1 MARISGIDLPRNKK
15 IEFALQYIYGIGK
28 TKSKRI
34 LESAKIDPNVRVN
47 ELGED
52 QVIAIRDEIAKNYS
66 VEGELRA
73 SVGRNIKRLVDIG
86 TYRGLRHK
94 KGLPTRGQNTKNNS
108 RTRKGKKKTIA
119 GKKVQE
125 KILLMQPLKRQIK
138 LLKKQC
144 QWV

>member
-1 MARISGIDLPRNKK
+1 LARISGIDLPRNKK

-28 TKSKRI
+28 SYSRQI
-34 LESAKIDPNVRVN
+34 LASAKIDPNVRVN

-52 QVIAIRDEIAKNYS
+52 QVIAIRDEIAKNYT

-73 SVGRNIKRLVDIG
+73 DVGRNIKRLIDIG

-119 GKKVQE
+119 GKKKV
-125 KILLMQPLKRQIK
+125 I
-138 LLKKQC
+138 
-144 QWV
+144 